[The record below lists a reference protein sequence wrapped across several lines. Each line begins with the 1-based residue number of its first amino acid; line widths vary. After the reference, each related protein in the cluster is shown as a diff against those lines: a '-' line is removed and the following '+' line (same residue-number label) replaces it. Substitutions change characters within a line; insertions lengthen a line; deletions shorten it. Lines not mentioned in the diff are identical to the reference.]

1 MPGDGVQARGAG
13 GARAA
18 QAARVARVAPVAR
31 GTRAA
36 PAARAAQ
43 AAPSETPTG
52 AGAAAGGRAFGHVLE
67 TVGRA
72 IVVGDLPEGHAD
84 TLDALGERTGASR
97 SIVREASRVL
107 VSLGLL
113 SAGRRVGL
121 LVRPATEWNV
131 LDPRVIG
138 WRLDSPRRHEQ
149 LDELRQL
156 RAAVEPEA
164 ARLAADRRTDE
175 EATALTSAARALE
188 TASVDGWLAAD
199 QRLHG
204 LVLAA
209 SGNGLFARLRSVIDA
224 ALADRALHE
233 RPELPPEPHDVHLH
247 VDMVAAIV
255 SRDGETAARL
265 MREIVVRTDPG
276 GSSEHSG

>member
-1 MPGDGVQARGAG
+1 MGAVVPGDGVQAQ

-18 QAARVARVAPVAR
+18 RGSQAAR

-36 PAARAAQ
+36 PAARAGA
-43 AAPSETPTG
+43 STG

-84 TLDALGERTGASR
+84 TLDGLVERTGASR

-121 LVRPATEWNV
+121 LVRPTSEWNV

-138 WRLDSPRRHEQ
+138 WRLDSPRRQEQ

-164 ARLAADRRTDE
+164 ARLAADRRTGA
-175 EATALTSAARALE
+175 EAEALTAAAGTLE
-188 TASVDGWLAAD
+188 TASIEGYLEAD

-209 SGNGLFARLRSVIDA
+209 SGNSLFVRLRSVVDA

-233 RPELPPEPHDVHLH
+233 RPRVPPEPHDMRLH

-265 MREIVVRTDPG
+265 MREIVVRTD
-276 GSSEHSG
+276 SRASAQHSG